1 MTMSIFSEYKQE
13 KLEVIAENG
22 MVVAESVEA
31 TEAGLEIFEKGGNA
45 FDAAVATSFASC
57 VSEPAMA
64 SLGGGGAV
72 LIYLAEAGKS
82 YAIEFEGRLSKSAT
96 EDMFVSD
103 LEPLGVNPHPSFGW
117 RGTKNNVGWMGYRSL
132 GVPGQVAGLCHMQES
147 FGSMSLEEVI
157 APAIRICKEGYEV
170 NKYYALM
177 IGSNMKLLQQ
187 YPPID
192 KLLLPGGYPPIPVSQ
207 YDEPTIIVQKEL
219 AETLRK
225 ISKGGADAFYRG
237 DIAKDIHADTHPH
250 GSIVTL
256 QDYADYKPK
265 SYEDGLVG
273 SYRGYKIVCMPEVFG
288 GTQVIQ
294 TLNLLE
300 GFDLASMQHNSVNYL
315 HLIAECFRRVWVDRF
330 RYIGDPEFENVPIE
344 GLVSKEYAE
353 EMRSHLCLDKIP
365 DDIKPGNPWKYQE
378 DGKVPA
384 TVSSSP
390 GPRAG
395 GMNTTHLCTMDK
407 RGNMVSMVQTLGG
420 GFGSYTISGSTGI
433 IMRNYTNLFN
443 PEPGTS
449 NSIGPWKR
457 PTSHDSLT
465 LVFKDGEP
473 LITIGAPGGRRVIT
487 SVVQVLINIIDFG
500 MGIQEA
506 ISKPRIH
513 IEGADPKVPE
523 GKLLTD
529 MFVDSRIDRE
539 TVKELERRGHEIVIK
554 LDGDFALPVGI
565 MRDPL
570 TSKLHSGVT
579 VPVPAMATGL

>member
-1 MTMSIFSEYKQE
+1 
-13 KLEVIAENG
+13 
-22 MVVAESVEA
+22 
-31 TEAGLEIFEKGGNA
+31 
-45 FDAAVATSFASC
+45 
-57 VSEPAMA
+57 
-64 SLGGGGAV
+64 
-72 LIYLAEAGKS
+72 
-82 YAIEFEGRLSKSAT
+82 
-96 EDMFVSD
+96 
-103 LEPLGVNPHPSFGW
+103 
-117 RGTKNNVGWMGYRSL
+117 
-132 GVPGQVAGLCHMQES
+132 
-147 FGSMSLEEVI
+147 MSLEEVI
-157 APAIRICKEGYEV
+157 APAIRICEEGYEV

-365 DDIKPGNPWKYQE
+365 DDIKPGNPWKYQG

-579 VPVPAMATGL
+579 VPVPAMAFGF